1 MLLPL
6 CNHQPSLPLKT
17 FTNPSSPIFFF
28 YPSPLRKT
36 LLSPNPQPSKALLLR
51 ASAAAAAETDT
62 QSLPQSAIQRIADK
76 LRSLGYVDG
85 DDKEEPKE
93 TLSPN
98 TNHISPGEI
107 FIPLPKHLPKCRVG
121 HTIDPSWSTPENP
134 VSEPGSGKHIQRFH
148 ELRREVWKKKEKEKV
163 KRKGEERERVPT
175 LAELTL
181 SEEEL
186 RRLRAIGIGLKKKL
200 KVGKAGITE
209 GIVNGIHER
218 WRRVELVKLVCED
231 LCRLNMKRTH
241 DLLER
246 KTGGLV
252 IWRSGSNI
260 ILYRGA
266 NYKYPYL
273 FSDNNPTNDS
283 SAATSPDSCMDSGFH
298 VPKQSFSSGMD
309 DVNST
314 GRNLSNMA
322 KPPLI
327 QGVGSPNHVRSP
339 LPGEAQLADESD
351 RLLDGL
357 GPRFTDWWG
366 YDPLPIDADL
376 LPAVAPGYKRPFRL
390 LPYGMKPKLTNDE
403 MTILK
408 RLGRPLPCHFVL
420 GRNRKLQGL
429 AASIVKLWEKCEI
442 AKIAVKRGV
451 QNTNSE
457 LMAEELKLLTG
468 GTLLSRDKEF
478 IVFYRGKD
486 FLPAAVSSAIE
497 EWRKCGI
504 HGVKHRTDYSPS
516 IVTTQEHKLRTM
528 ECGSED
534 ECNGI
539 NDQKPNLVSE
549 QRKRTTEAAIRRT
562 STKLHMALAKKAKA
576 EKLLADLEQEE
587 IPQQPKIDKEGIT
600 EEERYM
606 LRKDGLRMKP
616 FLLLGRRGVF
626 DGTVENMHLHWKYRE
641 LVKIIFSGRSIEEI
655 YGIARTLEAE
665 SGGILVAAERVSK
678 GYAIIMYR
686 GKNYKR
692 PACLR
697 PRTLLNKRE
706 AMKRSIEAQ
715 RRESLKLHVLKLG
728 RNIDE
733 LRLQLAKDK
742 ETNSTQTAEES
753 KLQLVNEHVTNK
765 MQFAENKR
773 SDTDIETDYLSY
785 SVTSAYNQ
793 ENVEARE
800 RHGTD
805 STSFNSNESR
815 ESTQQDIHRDF
826 SLKYKD
832 KEGDTFDL
840 TEPEPFS
847 ELVFKET
854 NEVMD
859 MNGEGGDVESTTCP
873 DNLRSQGQTSFSH
886 IVNAEPHFYENK
898 TTAPS
903 VESPKSESELSV
915 QRAVENGSNGIP
927 FRGARLSIRDRLLL
941 RKQALKMK
949 KRLVL
954 AIGKSNIDIGVAK
967 AIKAHFQ
974 KHPLAI
980 VNVKGR
986 AKGTP
991 VQEVVSKLEQ
1001 VTGAV
1006 LVSQEPSKV
1015 ILYRGWGAAE
1025 EPGQTVEK
1033 KRRDV
1038 RKTSAGKDGPRSVI
1052 SPELM
1057 SAIRLECGLRCEQ
1070 EEE

>member
-6 CNHQPSLPLKT
+6 CNHQSSLPLKT
-17 FTNPSSPIFFF
+17 TSSSSSF
-28 YPSPLRKT
+28 PSPLPKT
-36 LLSPNPQPSKALLLR
+36 PLPQNPKKPFKSLR
-51 ASAAAAAETDT
+51 LRTSSAAAT
-62 QSLPQSAIQRIADK
+62 QTLPQSAIKRIADK
-76 LRSLGYVDG
+76 LRSLGYVD
-85 DDKEEPKE
+85 DDKEDSSKE
-93 TLSPN
+93 TLNPN
-98 TNHISPGEI
+98 TNNTSPGEI
-107 FIPLPKHLPKCRVG
+107 FIPLRKHLPNYRVTN
-121 HTIDPSWSTPENP
+121 TIDPSWSTPENP
-134 VSEPGSGKHIQRFH
+134 VPAPGSGNAIQRFH
-148 ELRREVWKKKEKEKV
+148 QLRRVVCKEKA
-163 KRKGEERERVPT
+163 KRKGEERERIPT
-175 LAELTL
+175 LAELTVP
-181 SEEEL
+181 EKEL
-186 RRLRAIGIGLKKKL
+186 RRLRAIRIGLNKSL
-200 KVGKAGITE
+200 KVGKAGIVE
-209 GIVNGIHER
+209 RVVNGIHER
-218 WRRVELVKLVCED
+218 WRRAEVVKIACED
-231 LCRLNMKRTH
+231 LCRNNMKRTH
-241 DLLER
+241 ELLER

-283 SAATSPDSCMDSGFH
+283 SAATSPDSCMDRGVHVTRESSTSGL
-298 VPKQSFSSGMD
+298 D
-309 DVNST
+309 DVNSA
-314 GRNLSNMA
+314 GRNLSKNMA
-322 KPPLI
+322 QPPLI
-327 QGVGSPNHVRSP
+327 QGVGSPIRVRFQ
-339 LPGEAQLADESD
+339 LPGEAQLAEEAD

-516 IVTTQEHKLRTM
+516 IVTTQEQKLGTV

-534 ECNGI
+534 EHDRI
-539 NDQKPNLVSE
+539 NDHKPDLIAE
-549 QRKRTTEAAIRRT
+549 QTKPCSPEVVIKRT
-562 STKLHMALAKKAKA
+562 STKLEMALAKKARA
-576 EKLLADLEQEE
+576 ENLLAELEKEE
-587 IPQQPKIDKEGIT
+587 IPEQPEIDKEGIT

-606 LRKDGLRMKP
+606 LRKVGLRMKP
-616 FLLLGRRGVF
+616 FLLLGKRGVF
-626 DGTVENMHLHWKYRE
+626 AGTVENMHLHWKYRE
-641 LVKIIFSGRSIEEI
+641 LVKIISGGRSIEEI
-655 YGIARTLEAE
+655 RGIARTLEAE

-715 RRESLKLHVLKLG
+715 RRESLKLHVLKLS

-733 LRLQLAKDK
+733 LRLQLTKDK
-742 ETNSTQTAEES
+742 DTNSMQSAKES
-753 KLQLVNEHVTNK
+753 QFQLVEEQETNK
-765 MQFAENKR
+765 MQFSENKR
-773 SDTDIETDYLSY
+773 SVTDLETNYLSC
-785 SVTSAYNQ
+785 SVTPAYNE

-800 RHGTD
+800 RHGAD
-805 STSFNSNESR
+805 STSFNSNDDMDSSR
-815 ESTQQDIHRDF
+815 ESLETTQKEIFRDF
-826 SLKYKD
+826 FLKYKD
-832 KEGDTFDL
+832 KEEDKSEL
-840 TEPEPFS
+840 TEPEPLS

-854 NEVMD
+854 SVVMD
-859 MNGEGGDVESTTCP
+859 MNSEGGEFESTTCP
-873 DNLRSQGQTSFSH
+873 DNLRSQSQASFSH
-886 IVNAEPHFYENK
+886 IIKAAPHFYENK
-898 TTAPS
+898 TMAPS
-903 VESPKSESELSV
+903 VESPKNESEPSA
-915 QRAVENGSNGIP
+915 QRAVENGFNGISSKA
-927 FRGARLSIRDRLLL
+927 ARLSNRDRLLL

-949 KRLVL
+949 KHPVL
-954 AIGKSNIDIGVAK
+954 AVGKSNIVTGVAK

-1038 RKTSAGKDGPRSVI
+1038 RKTSAGKEDGPQSVI